1 VARPVVSVTLVL
13 SEVLNQDLSSKER
26 EEMDEEGILEDE
38 F

>member
-1 VARPVVSVTLVL
+1 MARPVVSVTLVL